1 MFDANKAVEVYS
13 IAQLEK
19 KKNHV
24 QKIKNNLDQLKKDIN
39 TL

>member
-24 QKIKNNLDQLKKDIN
+24 KKLKITQTIKKDIN

>member
-19 KKNHV
+19 KEKSR
-24 QKIKNNLDQLKKDIN
+24 QKIKNNLDH
-39 TL
+39 

>member
-24 QKIKNNLDQLKKDIN
+24 KKLKI
-39 TL
+39 T